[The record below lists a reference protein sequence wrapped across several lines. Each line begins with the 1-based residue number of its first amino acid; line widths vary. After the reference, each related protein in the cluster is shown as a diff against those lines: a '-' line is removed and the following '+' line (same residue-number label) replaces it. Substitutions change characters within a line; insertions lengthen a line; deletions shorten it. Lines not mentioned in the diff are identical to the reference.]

1 MSNDK
6 TPAPPEMAPATDQL
20 KLDFS
25 AVRVV
30 TPRDNFLG
38 FANVVINDAIKIDG
52 LRIMQGEKGIY
63 AGMPS
68 VPDPQKE
75 GEYRDIAYPITTEAR
90 AALDKG
96 LGEAYMARLEL
107 EQSRLVAA
115 TAKLQQGY
123 QKPEPKPMKQQI
135 ADAKRQAARGN
146 AARAAQRQRDRVQQ
160 PEHASR

>member
-1 MSNDK
+1 MATDK
-6 TPAPPEMAPATDQL
+6 TTAAPETAPL

-68 VPDPQKE
+68 VPDPQRE
-75 GEYRDIAYPITTEAR
+75 GEYKDIAYPITPEAR
-90 AALDKG
+90 AALDQG
-96 LGEAYMARLEL
+96 LGEAYMARLEQ
-107 EQSRLVAA
+107 EQNRLVAA
-115 TAKLQQGY
+115 RAKQKQGY
-123 QKPEPKPMKQQI
+123 QRPEQKGIKEQI
-135 ADAKRQAARGN
+135 EAGKKQAARDN
-146 AARAAQRQRDRVQQ
+146 AARTD
-160 PEHASR
+160 PEKGDKGHDKGR